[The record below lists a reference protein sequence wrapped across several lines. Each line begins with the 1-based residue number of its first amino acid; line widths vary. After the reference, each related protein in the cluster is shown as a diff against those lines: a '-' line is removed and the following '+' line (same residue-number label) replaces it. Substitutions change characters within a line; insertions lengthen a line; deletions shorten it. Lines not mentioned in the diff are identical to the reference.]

1 MDRKNLSLQWKYR
14 QARLIINRSI
24 QTIIDQELTETV
36 VMRTER
42 KRTSLIASL
51 VSSLQQNEKIEGEKI
66 RRKARYHLSVIIK
79 YRI

>member
-36 VMRTER
+36 AMRTER
-42 KRTSLIASL
+42 KRTSL
-51 VSSLQQNEKIEGEKI
+51 
-66 RRKARYHLSVIIK
+66 
-79 YRI
+79 